1 MSQARTTE
9 ILETSIGTYGGEYI
23 TTTDATTPTLARFVA
38 IQAITDATVDA
49 IVGNIDVSGITI
61 TAGTVIYGRWTSITL
76 TSGEVIA
83 YEGV

>member
-38 IQAITDATVDA
+38 IQAITDTVISA
-49 IVGNIDVSGITI
+49 VVGNIDVSGITLL
-61 TAGTVIYGRWTSITL
+61 AGTIIYGRWTSVTL
-76 TSGEVIA
+76 TSGSVIA